1 MGDVG
6 RKRKAGTQGVVL
18 GAERRVWP
26 RRVVKIRQEI
36 HQVSNYF
43 PGKWLEIS
51 EGNMI

>member
-1 MGDVG
+1 MRDVG
-6 RKRKAGTQGVVL
+6 RKLSSGMQGVVL
-18 GAERRVWP
+18 GAEKRRWL
-26 RRVVKIRQEI
+26 RRVVKKRQEI